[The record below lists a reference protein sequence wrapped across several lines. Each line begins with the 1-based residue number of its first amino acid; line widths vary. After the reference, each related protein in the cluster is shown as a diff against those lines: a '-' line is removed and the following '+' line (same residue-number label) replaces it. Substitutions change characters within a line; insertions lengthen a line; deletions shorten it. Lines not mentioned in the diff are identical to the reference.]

1 MGNASTSRL
10 KRRNPMLT
18 AQVFIVRTSRVW
30 TVSSI
35 KSGLTPT
42 YGKSMMDTTRVKNIP
57 GIHY

>member
-1 MGNASTSRL
+1 
-10 KRRNPMLT
+10 MLT